1 MVHFSTP
8 ICRSQDLN
16 LVDPARI
23 GKLEEIIEEGDR
35 RFDKDFGHS
44 ATEVSLADALQ
55 TASILFRQSSTKLG
69 EKRIFL
75 FTNEDDPY
83 VDDASAKRKALQR
96 AVDLKV
102 RI

>member
-1 MVHFSTP
+1 ME
-8 ICRSQDLN
+8 
-16 LVDPARI
+16 PARV
-23 GKLEEIIEEGDR
+23 GELEEIIEEGDR
-35 RFDKDFGHS
+35 RFETDLGHS
-44 ATEVSLADALQ
+44 SAEVSLADALQ

-83 VDDASAKRKALQR
+83 VSDANAKRKALQR

-102 RI
+102 GFNDVTEFDNSISMTCRK